1 VGSAAPKQC
10 AAGWPSCSLPAI
22 SSASGPYSR
31 RGSYPWTYHLGPTG
45 HHLLRGT
52 GHIEPRAR
60 YQPRALIDY
69 SYVIHDLQL
78 NAWILAYRQLLDD
91 SLIDWRG
98 ETAIHPPPKAQRI
111 QVALAKEWTTHGLQE
126 SGARPV
132 FPDAVL
138 EIERDDGRLPRT
150 FLLEHDRTR
159 RVDKNFDK
167 FRRYDAFLTD
177 WFPSSK
183 FARPGSDDPP
193 YVLFICQDP
202 GQRETFLDAADH
214 EVTGYRWH
222 PDMRL
227 DEHQYVGRRRILFTT
242 ELDMHAG
249 EIEALRLPRY
259 PPRHPSR
266 SVQSH
271 EARRVKLP
279 TPRSAKE
286 VVGEKSDSPGA
297 P

>member
-1 VGSAAPKQC
+1 V
-10 AAGWPSCSLPAI
+10 
-22 SSASGPYSR
+22 
-31 RGSYPWTYHLGPTG
+31 
-45 HHLLRGT
+45 
-52 GHIEPRAR
+52 
-60 YQPRALIDY
+60 DY

-78 NAWILAYRQLLDD
+78 NAWILAYRQLLNG

-98 ETAIHPPPKAQRI
+98 ETPIYPPPRAQRN
-111 QVALAKEWTTHGLQE
+111 QLALANDWTSHGLQE
-126 SGARPV
+126 PGARPV

-138 EIERDDGRLPRT
+138 EIERHDGRLPRT
-150 FLLEHDRTR
+150 FLLEHDRTH

-167 FRRYDAFLTD
+167 FRRYDAFLTT

-183 FARPGSDDPP
+183 FAPPGSDDPP

-202 GQRETFLDAADH
+202 DQRELFLDAADH
-214 EVTGYRWH
+214 EVTGYRWQ
-222 PDMRL
+222 PNMRP
-227 DEHQYVGRRRILFTT
+227 DEHQYVGRRRILFAT

-249 EIEALRLPRY
+249 EIEALRLPPY

-271 EARRVKLP
+271 QVRRVKLP